1 MTAASLRGG
10 GGEGWGGGTSRY
22 YRSAGSG
29 WFHTRVNL
37 SACCSRILMRLGVG
51 SGWYL
56 SFERG
61 IQCTP
66 VAEMLGHLLW
76 GELNWSP
83 NFSTRELV
91 SGQALATLGRGRK
104 GLPGTA
110 RLCV

>member
-1 MTAASLRGG
+1 MTASSLRGDRRR
-10 GGEGWGGGTSRY
+10 GEGDGTSRY
-22 YRSAGSG
+22 YGPAGSG
-29 WFHTRVNL
+29 WFHTGVDL
-37 SACCSRILMRLGVG
+37 SACCSRILMRLGVE

-56 SFERG
+56 GFERG
-61 IQCTP
+61 IRCTP

-76 GELNWSP
+76 GELNWPP